1 MRWLEKAL
9 VGFYPIIIVSPI
21 ATTESSSYSAAVEV
35 GNLLP
40 KEPHGLSMG
49 KREEVVPNT

>member
-21 ATTESSSYSAAVEV
+21 ATTESSSYSAVVEV